1 MISKNWYKP
10 EIQSFL
16 SEVQTFQ
23 CLPITVLDDEQDKIQ
38 LLEWQLPLLALC

>member
-1 MISKNWYKP
+1 MLSKNWYKP
-10 EIQSFL
+10 ELQSFL

-23 CLPITVLDDEQDKIQ
+23 CLSIIVLADRQDKIQ